1 MPTSATSNHPSR
13 PEDLIGRLNS
23 AHTPYEAKLKA
34 LRDLKNQ
41 IIGNRTK
48 KLAFLKLGAVPSVV
62 SILSSAAAAQGG
74 GGDNR
79 EFYESVLIQ
88 SAAAIGSFACG
99 LDAGVKA
106 VLDAGAFPL
115 LLSLISHLNEKVA
128 DAGARSLKLIYQSKR
143 APKYEFLQEKN
154 MEFLLSLL
162 NSKNENVTG
171 LGANIITHSC
181 QTTAEQQALSEA
193 GVIKRLV
200 SLLGGSINQKDAS
213 LESLAAMVKENPE
226 VSAKFMGPENGRAL
240 NVVIELMKDKHP
252 RTRLLACMCL
262 ISIRN
267 TSTSYL
273 QDSGIKNTLVSVL
286 LELLDDPG
294 PVGDEAPFVMSSL
307 ITGKEDMQ
315 KIAFNANLI
324 EKLCEHLN
332 VGSYQAK
339 RLQGIFLV
347 LGDLCSKLECC
358 RDRVLDLQK
367 LEVGA
372 RHSVLVS
379 LLIILNKVLHF
390 VTEALAHDSAEVRT
404 AACNFLKNVSRSV
417 KNLSAGQFMN
427 EAVAVPL
434 VQLLCDSSSSVQ
446 TLEAQTIYHVNQ
458 QILVLLLTLLKHL
471 RTSGRIIGL
480 AKSRFSHYCMSF
492 DSAPTVESP
501 LQLPFIHMIA
511 ALGAIS
517 NVVVDFMAHKS
528 VLMQCGG
535 VKQLVQLSKS
545 MESAIRVNAVW
556 ALRNLTFLVNYRC
569 KEEILLE
576 LTSATLI
583 SLINDPEPS
592 VQAQALALVRNLVDG
607 TLNSINYVFGEDG
620 AVLHAIARQLRS
632 TSKVE
637 VQIQGMYAL
646 SNVASGNE
654 LHKEAVM
661 NQLLRQAGN
670 DAEKTLVKF
679 LQSTDSQLRTATL
692 WALINLTFPGSPGTC
707 RRVTELR
714 NAGIITQLKNMVND
728 HCLDVKLRARMALG
742 QLMIFGDSS
751 S

>member
-88 SAAAIGSFACG
+88 SAAVIGSFACG

-200 SLLGGSINQKDAS
+200 GLLGGSINQKDAS

-273 QDSGIKNTLVSVL
+273 QDSGIKNSLVSVL

-294 PVGDEAPFVMSSL
+294 PVGDEAPFVLSSL
-307 ITGKEDMQ
+307 ITEKEDMQ

-332 VGSYQAK
+332 AGSYQAK
-339 RLQGIFLV
+339 RLQGIFLL

-358 RDRVLDLQK
+358 RDRVLDLQ
-367 LEVGA
+367 
-372 RHSVLVS
+372 VL
-379 LLIILNKVLHF
+379 NF

-434 VQLLCDSSSSVQ
+434 VRLLCDSSSSVQ
-446 TLEAQTIYHVNQ
+446 
-458 QILVLLLTLLKHL
+458 
-471 RTSGRIIGL
+471 
-480 AKSRFSHYCMSF
+480 
-492 DSAPTVESP
+492 
-501 LQLPFIHMIA
+501 IA

-517 NVVVDFMAHKS
+517 NIVVDFMAHKS
-528 VLMQCGG
+528 VLVQCGG

-556 ALRNLTFLVNYRC
+556 ALRNLTFLVSYRC

-592 VQAQALALVRNLVDG
+592 VQGQALALVRNLVDG

-637 VQIQGMYAL
+637 VQIQGMYTL

-661 NQLLRQAGN
+661 NQLLPQAGN

-679 LQSTDSQLRTATL
+679 LQSTDSRLCTATL

-714 NAGIITQLKNMVND
+714 NAGIITQLKNMIND

-742 QLMIFGDSS
+742 QLMIFGSVWTWYTS
-751 S
+751 IKV

>member
-1 MPTSATSNHPSR
+1 MQLADSTALKTHQTEKVQTSIILKATPLLLHLRRGGLAELAFRSPRCISICLREENFPKMPTSATSNHPCR

-88 SAAAIGSFACG
+88 SAAVIGSFACG

-143 APKYEFLQEKN
+143 APKYEFLLEKN

-162 NSKNENVTG
+162 NSKNEN
-171 LGANIITHSC
+171 
-181 QTTAEQQALSEA
+181 
-193 GVIKRLV
+193 
-200 SLLGGSINQKDAS
+200 KDAS

-294 PVGDEAPFVMSSL
+294 PVGDEASFVLSSL
-307 ITGKEDMQ
+307 ITEKEDMQ

-332 VGSYQAK
+332 AGSCQAK

-358 RDRVLDLQK
+358 RDRVLDLQ
-367 LEVGA
+367 
-372 RHSVLVS
+372 
-379 LLIILNKVLHF
+379 
-390 VTEALAHDSAEVRT
+390 
-404 AACNFLKNVSRSV
+404 
-417 KNLSAGQFMN
+417 
-427 EAVAVPL
+427 
-434 VQLLCDSSSSVQ
+434 
-446 TLEAQTIYHVNQ
+446 
-458 QILVLLLTLLKHL
+458 
-471 RTSGRIIGL
+471 
-480 AKSRFSHYCMSF
+480 
-492 DSAPTVESP
+492 
-501 LQLPFIHMIA
+501 
-511 ALGAIS
+511 
-517 NVVVDFMAHKS
+517 
-528 VLMQCGG
+528 
-535 VKQLVQLSKS
+535 
-545 MESAIRVNAVW
+545 
-556 ALRNLTFLVNYRC
+556 
-569 KEEILLE
+569 
-576 LTSATLI
+576 
-583 SLINDPEPS
+583 
-592 VQAQALALVRNLVDG
+592 
-607 TLNSINYVFGEDG
+607 
-620 AVLHAIARQLRS
+620 
-632 TSKVE
+632 
-637 VQIQGMYAL
+637 GMYAL

-661 NQLLRQAGN
+661 NQLLPQAGN
-670 DAEKTLVKF
+670 DTEKTLVKF
-679 LQSTDSQLRTATL
+679 LQSTDSRLRTATL